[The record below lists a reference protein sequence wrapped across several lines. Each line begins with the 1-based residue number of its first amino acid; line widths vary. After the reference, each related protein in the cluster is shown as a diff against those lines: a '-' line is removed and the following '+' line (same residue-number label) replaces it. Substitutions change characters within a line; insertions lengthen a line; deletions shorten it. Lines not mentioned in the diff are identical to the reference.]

1 MINTP
6 IIKINILFHLPYN
19 FSSITERSCS
29 ATFSKKSFFI
39 ESININNVFFAI
51 SASGASKRLI
61 RMAKIVKKQGGVTVA
76 VTNQAKSPITEI
88 CDHVIITATREHIF
102 YDQVSFIRC
111 CQFFL
116 LALFSSKF
124 QLQLVKSLTSDLLA
138 KANHSSLT
146 RSTILCQFSHRHI
159 DHIFL
164 MQKRRLQITWQD
176 IRKM

>member
-1 MINTP
+1 M
-6 IIKINILFHLPYN
+6 KRLFHIL
-19 FSSITERSCS
+19 
-29 ATFSKKSFFI
+29 
-39 ESININNVFFAI
+39 NIN
-51 SASGASKRLI
+51 
-61 RMAKIVKKQGGVTVA
+61 
-76 VTNQAKSPITEI
+76 
-88 CDHVIITATREHIF
+88 
-102 YDQVSFIRC
+102 FIRC

-164 MQKRRLQITWQD
+164 MSCHVICNLLFCIIQTIICRKNLISYQNIFAHNIPSFNAFVCHLSCFQKCQFFLSLCILWIRLYISFCIFICCIKIKQRLICTNPCKEHFFL
-176 IRKM
+176 IL